1 MQEQEWKALA
11 RIQQQ
16 PEGRKLVEMLKA
28 EREECR
34 DQLETCRDNSE
45 GARLQGQAA
54 AIGKLIERLESAR
67 EVVEKRYT

>member
-16 PEGRKLVEMLKA
+16 PEGRKLLGMLKA

-34 DQLETCRDNSE
+34 DKLETCRDSNE
-45 GARLQGQAA
+45 VVRLQGQAF
-54 AIGKLIERLESAR
+54 AIKQLIERFESAR
-67 EVVEKRYT
+67 DVLEARFT

>member
-1 MQEQEWKALA
+1 
-11 RIQQQ
+11 
-16 PEGRKLVEMLKA
+16 MLKA

-45 GARLQGQAA
+45 VARLQGQAA
-54 AIGKLIERLESAR
+54 AIGQLIERFESAR

>member
-16 PEGRKLVEMLKA
+16 PEGRRLLEVLKT

-34 DQLETCRDNSE
+34 DKLETCRDSNE
-45 GARLQGQAA
+45 VVRLQGQAS
-54 AIGKLIERLESAR
+54 AIKQLIERFESACD
-67 EVVEKRYT
+67 VVDARFT